1 MKKFWLKSKIPADN
15 AISDSNIRLFLAIF
29 TLATR
34 VRAQTK
40 IKGLLEHAA
49 CKFWQT
55 LNIEL
60 PSCLDFSFLQGINK
74 NSKMREFSEK
84 CHYNKISACHQI

>member
-29 TLATR
+29 TLAPR

-74 NSKMREFSEK
+74 NS
-84 CHYNKISACHQI
+84 